1 MEALKYI
8 GMDVHTETIVIA
20 VHNARG
26 KQVMES
32 VIETTAP
39 AARDFIQGIRGTV
52 HVTFEAGTQAAWLYD
67 ILRPLVAKVV
77 VCDPRKNT
85 LLLTG
90 NKGDRVDAHKLAQL
104 LRADLLT
111 PVYHGAHGT
120 RTLKE
125 LARSYAALMEDC
137 TRVMNR
143 LKALYRARAI
153 PCPGEKVYQK
163 EEREQWLGKLT
174 EVGVRHRAEWLYQ
187 ELDPLVALRDTAR
200 EAMVTESCKHPANHL
215 LQSIAGLGPV
225 RVAQVIAAIDSP
237 HRFRTKRQLW
247 AYSGL
252 AVMTKSSADY
262 RRVRGELCKA
272 VPARVTRGLNP
283 HYNRTLK
290 HVFKDAALLASTRG
304 ALKPYYDQLI
314 AQGMRPA
321 LARLTVARKIAA
333 ITLAVWKK
341 GVRFDAEL
349 VMPHAA

>member
-8 GMDVHTETIVIA
+8 GMDVHTDTIVIA
-20 VHNARG
+20 VLNARG

-39 AARDFIQGIRGTV
+39 AVRDFIQGIRGTV
-52 HVTFEAGTQAAWLYD
+52 HVTFEEGTQAAWLYD

-85 LLLTG
+85 LLLAG
-90 NKGDRVDAHKLAQL
+90 NKGDRIDAQKLAQL
-104 LRADLLT
+104 LRAELLT
-111 PVYHGAHGT
+111 PVYHGTHGT

-125 LARSYAALMEDC
+125 LARSYTALMEDC
-137 TRVMNR
+137 TRTMNR

-153 PCPGEKVYQK
+153 PCTGEGVDQK
-163 EEREQWLGKLT
+163 EEREHWLRKLT
-174 EVGVRHRAEWLYQ
+174 EAGARQRAEWLYQ
-187 ELDPLVALRDTAR
+187 ELDPLIVLRDSAR
-200 EAMVTESCKHPANHL
+200 EAMVAESRKHPAHNL

-262 RRVRGELCKA
+262 RKVKGEVRKA
-272 VPARVTRGLNP
+272 SHGRVTRGLNP
-283 HYNRTLK
+283 NYNRTLK
-290 HVFKDAALLASTRG
+290 HVFKDAALLASARG
-304 ALKPYYDQLI
+304 ALKPYYDHLG
-314 AQGMRPA
+314 AQGMRPP

-333 ITLAVWKK
+333 ITLTVWKK

-349 VMPHAA
+349 VIPHAA

>member
-8 GMDVHTETIVIA
+8 GMDVHTETIVI
-20 VHNARG
+20 VVVNARG
-26 KQVMES
+26 KHVMES
-32 VIETTAP
+32 VIETTAS
-39 AARDFIQGIRGTV
+39 AVRDFIQGIRGTV
-52 HVTFEAGTQAAWLYD
+52 HVTFEEGTQAAWLYD

-85 LLLTG
+85 LLLAG
-90 NKGDRVDAHKLAQL
+90 NKGDRVDAQKLAQL

-111 PVYHGAHGT
+111 SVYHGTHGT

-125 LARSYAALMEDC
+125 LARSYTALMADC

-153 PCPGEKVYQK
+153 PCSGDGVYRK
-163 EEREQWLGKLT
+163 EERDHWLKKLT
-174 EVGVRHRAEWLYQ
+174 EAGARRRAEWLYQ
-187 ELDPLVALRDTAR
+187 ELDPLLGLRDTAR
-200 EAMVTESCKHPANHL
+200 EAMVTESRKHPAHKL

-225 RVAQVIAAIDSP
+225 RVAQLIAAIDSP

-252 AVMTKSSADY
+252 AVLTKSSADY
-262 RRVRGELCKA
+262 RKVRGEVRKA
-272 VPARVTRGLNP
+272 GHGRVTRGLNP
-283 HYNRTLK
+283 NYNRTLK
-290 HVFKDAALLASTRG
+290 HVFKDAALLASARG
-304 ALKPYYDQLI
+304 ALKPYYDHLVT
-314 AQGMRPA
+314 QGMRPA

-333 ITLAVWKK
+333 IALAVWKK
-341 GVRFDAEL
+341 GVCFDAEL

>member
-1 MEALKYI
+1 MDALKYI
-8 GMDVHTETIVIA
+8 GMDVHTETIVSA
-20 VHNARG
+20 VLNARG
-26 KQVMES
+26 KLVMES
-32 VIETTAP
+32 VIETKAQ
-39 AARDFIQGIRGTV
+39 AVRDFVQGVRGTV
-52 HVTFEAGTQAAWLYD
+52 SVTFEEGTHAAWLYD
-67 ILRPLVAKVV
+67 VLQPVVAKVV

-85 LLLTG
+85 LLLAG

-111 PVYHGAHGT
+111 PVYHGTHGT

-125 LARSYAALMEDC
+125 LARSYSALMEDC

-153 PCPGEKVYQK
+153 PCTGESVYQK
-163 EEREQWLGKLT
+163 DERERWLRKLT
-174 EVGVRHRAEWLYQ
+174 EGGARHRAEWLYQ

-200 EAMVTESCKHPANHL
+200 EAMLAESRKHPAHQL

-225 RVAQVIAAIDSP
+225 RVAQLIAAIDSP

-252 AVMTKSSADY
+252 AVTTKSSADY
-262 RRVRGELCKA
+262 QVVKGEVHKARRTRT
-272 VPARVTRGLNP
+272 TRGLNP
-283 HYNRTLK
+283 NYNRTLK
-290 HVFKDAALLASTRG
+290 HVFKDAALLAGTRG
-304 ALKPYYDQLI
+304 ALKPYYDQLV
-314 AQGMRPA
+314 AHGMRPA

-341 GVRFDAEL
+341 GERFDPEL
-349 VMPHAA
+349 VIPRAA

>member
-20 VHNARG
+20 VLNTRG
-26 KQVMES
+26 KQMMES

-39 AARDFIQGIRGTV
+39 AVRDFIQGIRGTV
-52 HVTFEAGTQAAWLYD
+52 HVTFEEGTQAAWLYD

-85 LLLTG
+85 LLLAG
-90 NKGDRVDAHKLAQL
+90 NKGDRVDAQKLAQL

-111 PVYHGAHGT
+111 SVYHGTHGT

-125 LARSYAALMEDC
+125 LARSYTALIEDC

-153 PCPGEKVYQK
+153 PCTGEGVYRK
-163 EEREQWLGKLT
+163 EERDQWLKKLT
-174 EVGVRHRAEWLYQ
+174 EAGARQRAQWLYQ
-187 ELDPLVALRDTAR
+187 ELDPLLVLRDTAR
-200 EAMVTESCKHPANHL
+200 EAMVTESRKHPAHNL

-225 RVAQVIAAIDSP
+225 RVAQLIAAIDSP

-252 AVMTKSSADY
+252 AVTTKSSADY
-262 RRVRGELCKA
+262 RKVKGEIRKA
-272 VPARVTRGLNP
+272 SHARVTRGLNP
-283 HYNRTLK
+283 NYNRTLK
-290 HVFKDAALLASTRG
+290 HVFKDAALLASARG
-304 ALKPYYDQLI
+304 ALKPYYDHLV
-314 AQGMRPA
+314 AQGMRPP